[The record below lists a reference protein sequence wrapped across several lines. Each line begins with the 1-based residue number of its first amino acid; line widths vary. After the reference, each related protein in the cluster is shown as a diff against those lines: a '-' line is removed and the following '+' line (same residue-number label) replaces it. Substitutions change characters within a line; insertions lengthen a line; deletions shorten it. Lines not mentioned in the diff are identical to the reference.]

1 MLRGPESV
9 FLLSLALLILLGL
22 LSGLGW
28 VHGVDYLL
36 VLAFLFNGV
45 KVCDKVQNL
54 PRCNVESCELT

>member
-1 MLRGPESV
+1 MFRGPESV

-36 VLAFLFNGV
+36 VVAFLFNGV
-45 KVCDKVQNL
+45 KVCDKVQDL
-54 PRCNVESCELT
+54 PGCNVDPCEFT